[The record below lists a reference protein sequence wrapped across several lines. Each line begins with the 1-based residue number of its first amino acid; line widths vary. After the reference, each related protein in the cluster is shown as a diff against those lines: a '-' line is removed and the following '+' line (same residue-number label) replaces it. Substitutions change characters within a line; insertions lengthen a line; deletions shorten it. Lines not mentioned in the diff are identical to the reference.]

1 MAPEDLTIEHGPDVS
16 WHITIYRSGPYN
28 LTFTDISAIFI
39 YFQVHRYIMRGVK
52 WERIIRVLLND
63 PEGSLTKY
71 RVAKLSGCSIGWTM
85 EYLGRMEREGL
96 IAGTRVEDFKGLVE
110 LWAEAAPRPAH
121 RAFNHP
127 RPADLLSRTGMDYA
141 LTTYIADDILH
152 HYLFPSRWDLYVRVD
167 DVDRWRTVLA
177 GEGMVGAGNM
187 PAAPRRPRPVQ
198 SPEDRRTLGRLGP
211 PGPGRPQAGGGRLR
225 RGIRADVG
233 CPSIQTMRSRS
244 HGVIWERCSHH

>member
-152 HYLFPSRWDLYVRVD
+152 HYLFPSRWDLYVRAD

-187 PAAPRRPRPVQ
+187 
-198 SPEDRRTLGRLGP
+198 RLLLHDDHALYNRQRIDGLWVASV
-211 PGPGRPQAGGGRLR
+211 PQVLVDLR
-225 RGIRADVG
+225 REGGVCGEAYELMLDAHL
-233 CPSIQTMRSRS
+233 SRL
-244 HGVIWERCSHH
+244 